1 MAENKHVRLEDALA
15 AAKTREE
22 RDQILKEY
30 EKRKLADAE
39 RREQMRLDSPSI
51 IDKFMD
57 GVKALKNKVQ
67 KKSSHNRMPTQKTR

>member
-1 MAENKHVRLEDALA
+1 MSENKHVRLEDALA
-15 AAKTREE
+15 AAKTRAE

-51 IDKFMD
+51 IDKFMS
-57 GVKALKNKVQ
+57 GIKSLKNKSQ
-67 KKSSHNRMPTQKTR
+67 KKTTRTQMPTQKTR